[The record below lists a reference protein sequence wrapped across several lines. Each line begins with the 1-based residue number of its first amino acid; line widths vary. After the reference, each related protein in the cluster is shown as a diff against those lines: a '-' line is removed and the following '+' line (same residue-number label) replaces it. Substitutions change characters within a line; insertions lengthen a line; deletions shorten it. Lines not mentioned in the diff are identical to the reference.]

1 MVSNIHK
8 YNHILQKTKYG
19 VDVGFAIDI
28 VAPIEIY
35 QCWDRKNVG
44 FEDSSLVFN
53 LFDCHWSPLEC
64 ILYRV
69 AAVVFLIVAL
79 LHQIIG

>member
-8 YNHILQKTKYG
+8 YNHVLQKTKNG

-28 VAPIEIY
+28 VAPIEIH
-35 QCWDRKNVG
+35 QCRDCKNVG

-53 LFDCHWSPLEC
+53 RFDCHWSPLEC
-64 ILYRV
+64 ILYRIF
-69 AAVVFLIVAL
+69 VVILLVVAL
-79 LHQIIG
+79 EH